1 MHDSRVR
8 VLLVDDHTVVR
19 DGVRLMLGTASDI
32 VVTGEAETAHEAM
45 RMIREQE
52 FDVALVDIALPGK
65 NGLEL
70 LKQLRAEQPKLAV
83 LILSMYSEEVYALR
97 AIKYGAVGYLTKN
110 SSAATVVGAVRKA
123 AAGGRHVSQELAE
136 KLVSILGGGG
146 NVPLHDVLSNREL
159 EVLKLLASGASLL
172 KIADTMHISTST
184 VTTYRARVMQKM
196 GLRSNVELARYALES
211 GLLL

>member
-1 MHDSRVR
+1 MSNEKIT

-19 DGVRLMLGTASDI
+19 DGIRLMLGTARDI
-32 VVTGEAETAHEAM
+32 AVTGEADTALGAM
-45 RMIREQE
+45 RMIREQA
-52 FDVALVDIALPGK
+52 FDVALVDIALPDR

-110 SSAATVVGAVRKA
+110 CSATTVVAAVRKA
-123 AAGGRHVSQELAE
+123 AAGGRHVSPALAE
-136 KLVSILGGGG
+136 KLANMLSHN
-146 NVPLHDVLSNREL
+146 NVALHEELSNREI
-159 EVLKLLASGASLL
+159 EVLRYLAAGASLL
-172 KIADTMHISTST
+172 KIGDSMHISTST
-184 VTTYRARVMQKM
+184 VATYRARILQKM
-196 GLRSNVELARYALES
+196 GMKSNVELARYALES